1 MKTTFAVGSIL
12 RQRQVR
18 TDWSTHF
25 VYRVQQDGRTVI
37 SMVGGDSTGNPE
49 LRVFNKVGA

>member
-12 RQRQVR
+12 RQQHIR

-25 VYRVQQDGRTVI
+25 VYRMQENGRTVI
-37 SMVGGDSTGNPE
+37 SIVGGDSTGKPE